1 MFTSHKS
8 DEFFFF
14 LTILTLFL
22 KILTLHLAID
32 FSLSEYR
39 VNISFLFL
47 GVQARSA
54 ETLLY
59 LFVLFYLQSFYCKK

>member
-1 MFTSHKS
+1 MI
-8 DEFFFF
+8 FFFPHNF
-14 LTILTLFL
+14 DPFPQ
-22 KILTLHLAID
+22 ILTLHLATD

-59 LFVLFYLQSFYCKK
+59 LFVLFCLQTFFCKKTPKK